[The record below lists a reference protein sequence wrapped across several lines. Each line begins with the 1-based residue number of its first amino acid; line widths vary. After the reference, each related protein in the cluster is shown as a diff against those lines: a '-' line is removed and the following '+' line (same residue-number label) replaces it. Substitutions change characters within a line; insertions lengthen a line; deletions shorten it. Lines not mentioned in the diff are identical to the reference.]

1 MSCLNCLPDLT
12 LLLLCYV
19 CAYIAYNKTT
29 VLLSFTIDQGILCT
43 ISCYSLLPQS
53 MEADTLWRS
62 YLAMGS
68 VLSCSITSE
77 RFSGWTEWP
86 KINQNKPWRD
96 VDGINVTDGS
106 WCRLPVCLA
115 GSAVSQWT
123 SRWCTSTP
131 RWRLTTTWTTPSWPS
146 AATESPSKAR
156 GAVLSVS
163 QTQKQCVEIHQLEM
177 WLCKKTETVQ
187 LYVTLWPPLIGN
199 IETKH
204 TMAPSVKSRNNV
216 LR

>member
-1 MSCLNCLPDLT
+1 MFAPT
-12 LLLLCYV
+12 LL
-19 CAYIAYNKTT
+19 
-29 VLLSFTIDQGILCT
+29 TIKQLFCWALQLIKEFSAQSHATASSRKVWRQTHCDAHTWRWDRSWAAQSRPRGFQVGRNDQKKK
-43 ISCYSLLPQS
+43 
-53 MEADTLWRS
+53 
-62 YLAMGS
+62 
-68 VLSCSITSE
+68 
-77 RFSGWTEWP
+77 P
-86 KINQNKPWRD
+86 KKPWRD

-115 GSAVSQWT
+115 GSAVSLWT

-177 WLCKKTETVQ
+177 WLCKKTETLQ

>member
-1 MSCLNCLPDLT
+1 MLQPPPAKYGGRHTVTLIPGDGIGPELLNHVREVFRLDGMT
-12 LLLLCYV
+12 
-19 CAYIAYNKTT
+19 K
-29 VLLSFTIDQGILCT
+29 
-43 ISCYSLLPQS
+43 
-53 MEADTLWRS
+53 
-62 YLAMGS
+62 
-68 VLSCSITSE
+68 
-77 RFSGWTEWP
+77 
-86 KINQNKPWRD
+86 KKQNKPWRD